1 MVFIIKKTTAN
12 LQILSY
18 PINNKYV
25 TPKFILK

>member
-18 PINNKYV
+18 TINNKYV
-25 TPKFILK
+25 TPKSI